1 MRDFKKYE
9 IWQLSHAFTLRI
21 YSSTSL
27 FPKDEMYG
35 ITSQIRR
42 ASSSIPTN
50 ISEGCGR
57 NSDKEFNQ
65 FLNIALGSASETEYL
80 IILSRDLNYIDTE
93 KFALATVAHEITHI
107 LDSGIKGGPSVF
119 GNLDPTQS
127 LKKDEVFNKSR
138 LYLSDIREIVARV
151 YGNTSYMIELLH
163 KRIDEMRTSEIIK
176 KADEQRRW
184 NPEDLYRT
192 SFYLIDEEAHPCL
205 FDVELENPQDMPCD
219 E

>member
-50 ISEGCGR
+50 ISKGCGR

-65 FLNIALGSASETEYL
+65 YLNIALGSASETEYL

-93 KFALATVAHEITHI
+93 TFEILEKEINTIKSKIYKLKQI
-107 LDSGIKGGPSVF
+107 LI
-119 GNLDPTQS
+119 Q
-127 LKKDEVFNKSR
+127 
-138 LYLSDIREIVARV
+138 
-151 YGNTSYMIELLH
+151 
-163 KRIDEMRTSEIIK
+163 
-176 KADEQRRW
+176 Q
-184 NPEDLYRT
+184 
-192 SFYLIDEEAHPCL
+192 
-205 FDVELENPQDMPCD
+205 
-219 E
+219 